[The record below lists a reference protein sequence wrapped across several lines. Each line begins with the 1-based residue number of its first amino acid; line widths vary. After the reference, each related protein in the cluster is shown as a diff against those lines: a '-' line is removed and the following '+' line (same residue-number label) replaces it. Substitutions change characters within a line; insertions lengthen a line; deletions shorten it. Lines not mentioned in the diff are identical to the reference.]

1 MSPTAP
7 HLAELT
13 LRTAKAEDVDEFLT
27 AGERGFH
34 QDHHPER
41 WGPDRALFEPSR
53 SFGFAV
59 DGRWISTCGA
69 FSRVL
74 TVPGGAVP
82 AAAVTCVAVQS
93 SYRRRGLLTAMM
105 RHQLEDVAQLGT
117 EPVAVLWASESGIY
131 GRFGYGP
138 VTSAYRITGSTRTQ
152 GFRPGIELG
161 EGSVGEV
168 DREEALPII
177 AGVRDG
183 VLGDRVGSLN
193 RTPVWTD
200 ERWDD
205 HEAGRRGASAYRF
218 VLHYSS
224 AGQPDGY
231 AAFRVRSSA
240 DQDDAN
246 GQVQVVEID
255 ATNGPAYAALWR
267 FVLDLDLVQTF
278 IAEVPVD
285 VTLRQLTA
293 NPRTIKAELRD
304 GIYVRLVDVRAAL
317 EARTYGCDLD
327 VVIGV
332 RDRLLPTNHGS
343 IRLQAG
349 PDGAV
354 TATTRRKPDLT
365 LDVRELGAI
374 YLGQPT
380 LGALHEAG
388 VVTERTPGS
397 VAAMNAAF
405 TTLRAP
411 FCNDHF

>member
-7 HLAELT
+7 HLT
-13 LRTAKAEDVDEFLT
+13 TSKLRTAKAEDVDEFLT
-27 AGERGFH
+27 AVGRGFH
-34 QDHHPER
+34 QDPVPER
-41 WGPDRALFEPSR
+41 WDADRAVFEPSR

-82 AAAVTCVAVQS
+82 AAAVTCVGVHPT
-93 SYRRRGLLTAMM
+93 YRRRGLLTAMM
-105 RHQLEDVAQLGT
+105 RHQLADIAQRGT
-117 EPVAVLWASESGIY
+117 EAVAVLWASESVIY

-138 VTSAYRITGSTRTQ
+138 AASAYRITGSTNTL
-152 GFRPGIELG
+152 GFRPEVEPG

-168 DREEALPII
+168 EHDDAVAII
-177 AGVRDG
+177 AGVRDS

-193 RTPVWTD
+193 RTPVWWD

-205 HEAGRRGASAYRF
+205 PESGRRGASAYRF
-218 VLHYSS
+218 VLHYSA
-224 AGQPDGY
+224 AGEPDGY
-231 AAFRVRSSA
+231 AAFRVRPSV
-240 DQDDAN
+240 DLDDAH
-246 GQVQVVEID
+246 GEVQLVEID
-255 ATNGPAYAALWR
+255 AVTGPAYAALWR
-267 FVLDLDLVQTF
+267 FVLDLDLVRTF
-278 IAEVPVD
+278 TADVPVD
-285 VTLRQLTA
+285 VTLRQLVA

-317 EARTYGCDLD
+317 EARTYSSDLD

-332 RDRLLPTNHGS
+332 RDRLLPANDGS
-343 IRLQAG
+343 IRLAAG

-354 TATTRRKPDLT
+354 TSPSRRKPDLT

-374 YLGQPT
+374 YLGQPA
-380 LGALHEAG
+380 LGPLHAAG
-388 VVTERTPGS
+388 LIAERTPGA
-397 VAAMNAAF
+397 VAAVNVAF